1 MIGHLSQQL
10 ESCKSDLAAKV
21 EYIAQLEED
30 LAAKDE
36 LIKEQSEAVAEY
48 REELGRVED
57 SLYQPLGL
65 CSRRHRQAEARRR
78 TRRRPR

>member
-21 EYIAQLEED
+21 EYIAHLEED

-57 SLYQPLGL
+57 SLYQPGP

>member
-21 EYIAQLEED
+21 EYIAHLEED

-57 SLYQPLGL
+57 SFYQPGL